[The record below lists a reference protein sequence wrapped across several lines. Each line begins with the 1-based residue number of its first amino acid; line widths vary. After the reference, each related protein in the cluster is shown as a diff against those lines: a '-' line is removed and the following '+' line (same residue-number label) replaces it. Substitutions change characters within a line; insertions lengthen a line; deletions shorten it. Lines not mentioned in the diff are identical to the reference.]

1 MGKKIVVIED
11 DPTSQKFLE
20 LVLGKEGYTVV
31 IASNGL
37 EGLRK
42 IREETPDLLLL
53 DVMLPGI
60 DGFEISHRLHSELG
74 KTKIPIIMM
83 SAKAQNSDQDAALKV
98 GANAFLSKPID
109 RLVLLKTISELLGV
123 EKDTKTI

>member
-20 LVLGKEGYTVV
+20 LVLGKEGYTVL

-42 IREETPDLLLL
+42 INEETPDLILL

-60 DGFEISHRLHSELG
+60 DGFEISHRLNSELG
-74 KTKIPIIMM
+74 RAKIPIIMM

-123 EKDTKTI
+123 ENDSNPS